1 MYTYRVQYSI
11 NLFNN
16 KNIKMPHRYV
26 QIDEYI
32 EDNEIL
38 EEIILDKLI
47 EYHYIWERN
56 YKVASITI
64 TNIEPFEGNYT
75 NKELNNCT
83 EDNKLC

>member
-1 MYTYRVQYSI
+1 MYTYRVEYSI
-11 NLFNN
+11 NLFDDN
-16 KNIKMPHRYV
+16 NIKMPTRYI

-38 EEIILDKLI
+38 EEVILDKLI

-56 YKVASITI
+56 YKVASVSII
-64 TNIEPFEGNYT
+64 DIEPFEGHYT

-83 EDNKLC
+83 EDDILC

>member
-1 MYTYRVQYSI
+1 MYTYRVEYSI
-11 NLFNN
+11 NLSNS
-16 KNIKMPHRYV
+16 IVKMPHRYM

-38 EEIILDKLI
+38 EEVISDNLI
-47 EYHYIWERN
+47 EDLWGYYEETD
-56 YKVASITI
+56 ITI
-64 TNIEPFEGNYT
+64 TNIEPFEGCYT

>member
-1 MYTYRVQYSI
+1 MYTYRVEYSI
-11 NLFNN
+11 NLFDDN
-16 KNIKMPHRYV
+16 NIKMPTRYI

-38 EEIILDKLI
+38 EEVILDKLI

-56 YKVASITI
+56 YKVASVSII
-64 TNIEPFEGNYT
+64 DIEPFEEHYT

>member
-1 MYTYRVQYSI
+1 MYTYRVEYSI
-11 NLFNN
+11 NLFNS
-16 KNIKMPHRYV
+16 IVKMPHRYI

-38 EEIILDKLI
+38 EEVILDKLI

-56 YKVASITI
+56 YKVASVSII
-64 TNIEPFEGNYT
+64 DIETFEEHYT

-83 EDNKLC
+83 ENNKLC